1 MGKTFQW
8 VLKRAEFEEWAQGKE
23 HTILLITGKPGCGK
37 SVLLANLRRNVD
49 GPVAYFACKAAA
61 RRTPEMILSSLLR
74 QILIAQPHLFRHVL
88 PRDPLSQTWTY
99 GQLLDSF
106 NMVLNSPN
114 NNGITCMVDAIDE
127 CWVDTRRQ
135 LLRDLRRIFD
145 RVSRHDSA
153 GYARLILTSRKYAD
167 LVIPGAIELDLDS
180 SPEMGTDLSEFIQHK
195 VTLLTESRPEYRP
208 LSPFITQKLEAKAN
222 GMYKL
227 VELLIDD
234 LEITADSSRAS
245 LERALDSVPPDIG
258 GAYDKIWDR
267 IPFETRPRAQRIFSW
282 LLCLLEPLTPQ
293 GLAIAIATEFI
304 SPEEEAQVNPTNIT
318 QDVRGDLQRLFGP
331 LIHIGP
337 TIELSHQTVK
347 DHFLPNSKSSS
358 NRSALL
364 VIDQCRAHASIG
376 LACLRYLNSCDFITQ
391 TKRSYQPND
400 FLSYALRFMAQHLAL
415 SSPSDCYFTD
425 QLLTFFK
432 RGLWQEDW
440 SQRSKFGSE
449 SLTYSSWKP
458 SINNALSFCCQYDL
472 PRLLIRLMEPPSIPK
487 WVCSEEGWS
496 AYACCSLL
504 HEAFLG
510 ASEECVKIIMLSLDN
525 MMFEHP
531 INCSHLLVDCSVR
544 QPLEA
549 KLEELES
556 GMKHMKQS
564 SMPVDAL
571 CKRSNI
577 SQDLVLKV
585 LTEVSR
591 RQLKGQMIRR
601 SENNTSRLD
610 EKVQGAYRTLCPYS
624 IANPDRELLSII
636 HEDSLYNTVLFFC
649 LYIAWTYGKASIDV
663 LGPQSP
669 ALLQAVKRG
678 QHLAVRLLIQEGA
691 GINIQDA
698 EGTTVLHWAAKTGNP
713 ELVDLLLSQN
723 CIDVNSRSEDGLTPL
738 HFACSKHSLW
748 DDGLL
753 LAARPRWV
761 SRSHVVRLLLKSGA
775 DIRAKS
781 DKGNTPFQT
790 LARVYVPEWKKVP
803 KDSELNWRE
812 RDLNACVESLLQDVS
827 DVIEWDS
834 FGATPLHYATYLWP
848 LSAIKQL
855 LQCLDDYCLGPTLLD
870 HKGLTPLHY
879 AAVRSFDEPQEVIQM
894 LSEAGVDA
902 RIQDLFSDT
911 PLSTARAYG
920 KKQAV
925 DELLRIEQ
933 KLEEKEQLDREQR
946 LYNRWL
952 PHTNSSSGSE
962 IFKEL
967 PIANQGSISQL
978 ALRKFETLN
987 KLSSGPYSDYPSTE
1001 VNHLY
1006 PIYVSA
1012 PLTTISQ
1019 LLYRIRQG
1027 KLVYNNLQ
1035 IRLPDGTINFR
1046 QCWIGPKSYMESMQF
1061 RFADIARNLDPFA
1074 SIGLSPIYRPIP
1086 PAEFKD
1092 LLTLSSANTAEGL
1105 ALLIE
1110 KCRSSPLQAKYPT
1123 IIPDS
1128 PNSDKNLV
1136 AEDDDILP
1144 ISRQGSYRRKN
1155 IKRTKRKPKHGTRR
1169 IFYWSLGPVE
1179 FHFLWR
1185 DWDIFQFKMG
1195 VITML
1200 CIIIAYSSYMSI
1212 DLEGREH
1219 WDPNALNFY
1228 RRRPGAEKPR
1238 WPILD
1243 HI

>member
-8 VLKRAEFEEWAQGKE
+8 VLKRAEFETWAQGKE
-23 HTILLITGKPGCGK
+23 HTIFLIAGKPGCGK
-37 SVLLANLRRNVD
+37 SVLLANLRRHVD

-61 RRTPEMILSSLLR
+61 RRTPEMVLSSLLR

-88 PRDPLSQTWTY
+88 PRDQLSQTWTY

-106 NMVLNSPN
+106 NMALNSPN

-127 CWVDTRRQ
+127 CSVDTRRQ

-153 GYARLILTSRKYAD
+153 GYARLIMTSRKYAD

-180 SPEMGTDLSEFIQHK
+180 SPEMRTDLSEFIQHK
-195 VTLLTESRPEYRP
+195 VALLTESRPEYRP
-208 LSPFITQKLEAKAN
+208 LSPFISQKLEAKAD

-293 GLAIAIATEFI
+293 GLAVAIATEFI

-347 DHFLPNSKSSS
+347 DHFLPNSTSSS
-358 NRSALL
+358 DCSALL

-376 LACLRYLNSCDFITQ
+376 LACLRYLNSYDFITQ
-391 TKRSYQPND
+391 AKRSYQPND
-400 FLSYALRFMAQHLAL
+400 FLSYALRYMAQHLAL
-415 SSPSDCYFTD
+415 SSPSDCCFID

-440 SQRSKFGSE
+440 SQHSKLGSE

-458 SINNALSFCCQYDL
+458 FIDNALSFCCQYDL
-472 PRLLIRLMEPPSIPK
+472 PRLLIRLMGSSSIPK
-487 WVCSEEGWS
+487 WICSEEGWS
-496 AYACCSLL
+496 AYACCGLL

-510 ASEECVKIIMLSLDN
+510 ASEECVKIIMLSFDN

-556 GMKHMKQS
+556 GMKQS
-564 SMPVDAL
+564 SMSVEVL

-585 LTEVSR
+585 MTEVSQ

-601 SENNTSRLD
+601 SENSTSRLD

-624 IANPDRELLSII
+624 IANPDQELLSII
-636 HEDSLYNTVLFFC
+636 YEDSLYNTVLLFC

-678 QHLAVRLLIQEGA
+678 QYLAVRLLIQEGA
-691 GINIQDA
+691 GIDFRDA
-698 EGTTVLHWAAKTGNP
+698 EGTTVLHWAAKTGNS

-723 CIDVNSRSEDGLTPL
+723 SIDVNSRNENGLTPL
-738 HFACSKHSLW
+738 HFACSRHSLW

-753 LAARPRWV
+753 LVARPRWV

-781 DKGNTPFQT
+781 DKGNAPFQT

-812 RDLNACVESLLQDVS
+812 RDLNACVELLLQDVS
-827 DVIEWDS
+827 DIIEWDS

-879 AAVRSFDEPQEVIQM
+879 AGVRSFDEPQEVIQM

-902 RIQDLFSDT
+902 RIQDLFGDT

-920 KKQAV
+920 KKQTV

-952 PHTNSSSGSE
+952 PQANSSSSPE
-962 IFKEL
+962 LFKEL

-978 ALRKFETLN
+978 ALRKFETLTN
-987 KLSSGPYSDYPSTE
+987 LSSGPYSDYPSTE

-1006 PIYVSA
+1006 LMYVSA

-1019 LLYRIRQG
+1019 LLYRIRQR
-1027 KLVYNNLQ
+1027 KLVYNKLQ
-1035 IRLPDGTINFR
+1035 VRVHDGTIEFR
-1046 QCWIGPKSYMESMQF
+1046 QCWIGPKSYMDSMQF

-1086 PAEFKD
+1086 PAEFEA
-1092 LLTLSSANTAEGL
+1092 LSTLISTNSADGL

-1128 PNSDKNLV
+1128 PDLDKNLDD
-1136 AEDDDILP
+1136 EDDDMLP
-1144 ISRQGSYRRKN
+1144 LSRKGSYRRKK
-1155 IKRTKRKPKHGTRR
+1155 IPRTKREPRHGTRR
-1169 IFYWSLGPVE
+1169 IHIWSIQGIEFYCLWSE
-1179 FHFLWR
+1179 S
-1185 DWDIFQFKMG
+1185 DIFRFKIG
-1195 VITML
+1195 VVTVL
-1200 CIIIAYSSYMSI
+1200 CIFLAFSSYEVM
-1212 DLEGREH
+1212 DLEGGCH
-1219 WDPNALNFY
+1219 WDPNALDFY